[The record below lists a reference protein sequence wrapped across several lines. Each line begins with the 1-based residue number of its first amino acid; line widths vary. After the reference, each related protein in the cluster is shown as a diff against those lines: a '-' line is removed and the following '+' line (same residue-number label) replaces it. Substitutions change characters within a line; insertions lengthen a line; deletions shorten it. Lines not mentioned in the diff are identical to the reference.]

1 MKMEK
6 AKRVRQMRINQKRM
20 RLFGVAVA
28 IAIDLDFIWWSFSEV
43 NFLFLMVGSVVLVLL
58 VYMFWRIYKKPIRL
72 TSF

>member
-1 MKMEK
+1 MEK